1 MLIIAIIL
9 VGMVAGGL
17 AWLVLRGGNV
27 RQINWPEA
35 FVAGIVGYFVGGLLF
50 SLVSGDGVDLRPS
63 GIIGSFVGALIVLG
77 VWGWVRG
84 RRT

>member
-1 MLIIAIIL
+1 MKRTSLP
-9 VGMVAGGL
+9 AGRERS
-17 AWLVLRGGNV
+17 LRQAL
-27 RQINWPEA
+27 REYA
-35 FVAGIVGYFVGGLLF
+35 RGIVGGLLF
-50 SLVSGDGVDLRPS
+50 SLVSGDGVELRPS